1 MEQLLICLSVAL
13 IAGLLM
19 SRLAKAINLPAVT
32 SYLVA
37 GLLLGP
43 FFLGRLGLSGFGIGF
58 ETLEQVD
65 SYSIITQIA
74 LGFIAFVIGNEFRLS
89 SLESMGKQAI
99 TVGIL
104 QAVVTTAMVDIV
116 LVILHLIRP
125 DVISMAS
132 AITLGAIA
140 AATAPAAT
148 LMVVKQYKADGPLTH
163 LLLMVVAIDDAV
175 GLVLFSASFGIANAL
190 EQGRVDL
197 ISVLVEPIVE
207 IVFSLGLGAIAGFC
221 LNQLEVYFHSRSKR
235 MSLSVAFVLLT
246 VGLSMVTFDIGPV
259 HCGFSLLLVCMMTG
273 TVFCNICSTSDELMD
288 RLDRWVSPINIL
300 FFVLSGAELDLK
312 ILSNPMVLLIG
323 VVYIAARSLG
333 KITGSY
339 TSCRLTKCSPSIQ
352 KYLGITLLPQAG
364 VALGMAA
371 EAAEL
376 SDGHM
381 VRNVVLFSVLVYEL
395 VGPTL
400 TKMSLTAAGEI
411 RPEGKTNARTANK
424 PEQPVSLN

>member
-1 MEQLLICLSVAL
+1 MEQLLICMSLSL
-13 IAGLLM
+13 IAGLLA
-19 SRLAKAINLPAVT
+19 SRAAKAIRLPAVT

-43 FFLGRLGLSGFGIGF
+43 FFLGRLGLSGWGFGFGS
-58 ETLEQVD
+58 LAQVE
-65 SYSIITQIA
+65 SYGIITQVA

-89 SLESMGKQAI
+89 ALESMGRQAV

-104 QAVVTTAMVDIV
+104 QAVITTVLVDIA
-116 LVILHLIRP
+116 LVALHFARP

-140 AATAPAAT
+140 SATAPAAT
-148 LMVVKQYKADGPLTH
+148 
-163 LLLMVVAIDDAV
+163 LMVVAIDDAV

-190 EQGRVDL
+190 EQGRIDP
-197 ISVLVEPIVE
+197 ISILLEPLVE
-207 IVFSLGLGAIAGFC
+207 IVLSLGLGALAGLL

-246 VGLSMVTFDIGPV
+246 VGLSMVSFKVGPI
-259 HCGFSLLLVCMMTG
+259 HCSFSLLLVCMMTG
-273 TVFCNICSTSDELMD
+273 TVFCNICPTSDELMD
-288 RLDRWVSPINIL
+288 RLDRWVSPVNIL
-300 FFVLSGAELDLK
+300 FFVLSGAELDLN
-312 ILSNPMVLLIG
+312 ILANPMALLIG
-323 VVYIAARSLG
+323 AVYIASRSLG
-333 KITGSY
+333 KISGSY
-339 TSCRLTKCSPSIQ
+339 VSCKATRCSEKIQ

-400 TKMSLTAAGEI
+400 AKLSLTAAGEI
-411 RPEGKTNARTANK
+411 IPEGRTSARTTNK
-424 PEQPVSLN
+424 PEEPVSVD

>member
-1 MEQLLICLSVAL
+1 MEQLLICMSLSL
-13 IAGLLM
+13 IAGLLA
-19 SRLAKAINLPAVT
+19 SRAAKAIRLPAVT

-43 FFLGRLGLSGFGIGF
+43 FFLGRLGLSGWGFGFGS
-58 ETLEQVD
+58 LAQVE
-65 SYSIITQIA
+65 SYGIITQVA

-89 SLESMGKQAI
+89 ALESMGRQAV

-104 QAVVTTAMVDIV
+104 QAVITTVLVDIA
-116 LVILHLIRP
+116 LVALHFARP

-140 AATAPAAT
+140 SATAPAAT
-148 LMVVKQYKADGPLTH
+148 LMVVKQYKASGPLTR

-190 EQGRVDL
+190 EQGRIDP
-197 ISVLVEPIVE
+197 ISILLEPLVE
-207 IVFSLGLGAIAGFC
+207 IVLSLGLGALAGLL

-246 VGLSMVTFDIGPV
+246 VGLSMVSFKVGPI
-259 HCGFSLLLVCMMTG
+259 HCSFSLLLVCMMTG
-273 TVFCNICSTSDELMD
+273 TVFCNICPTSDELMD
-288 RLDRWVSPINIL
+288 RLDRWVSPVNIL
-300 FFVLSGAELDLK
+300 FFVLSGAELDLN
-312 ILSNPMVLLIG
+312 ILANPMALLIG
-323 VVYIAARSLG
+323 AVYIASRSLG
-333 KITGSY
+333 KISFCPCT
-339 TSCRLTKCSPSIQ
+339 RCSEKIQ

-400 TKMSLTAAGEI
+400 AKISLTAAGEI
-411 RPEGKTNARTANK
+411 IPEGRTSARTTNK
-424 PEQPVSLN
+424 PEEPVSVD